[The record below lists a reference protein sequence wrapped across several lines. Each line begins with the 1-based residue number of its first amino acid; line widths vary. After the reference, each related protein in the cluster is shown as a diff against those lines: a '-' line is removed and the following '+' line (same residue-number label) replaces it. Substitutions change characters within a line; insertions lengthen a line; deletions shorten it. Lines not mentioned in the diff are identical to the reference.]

1 MCGIMGYV
9 GARTVARDVV
19 LQGLK
24 SLEYRGYDSAGVAVV
39 HDGKLWIEKR
49 AGKIDELI
57 AELNP
62 EIPNGHIALGHTR
75 WATHGRP
82 TDENAHPHVDCS
94 QTLAVIHNGIIENY
108 RALKEELVRE
118 GHEFRSQTDTEVLA
132 HLIEKHR
139 AHTGSLE
146 EAVRRAL
153 QGVRGAYALAVLS
166 VEHPDEIVAAKTASP
181 LVIGLGEGEN
191 FLASDVPALLPHT
204 RRMLFLDDGEI
215 AVLRRDSVRIT
226 DFEGREIPREPS
238 VIQWDP
244 ITAQKQGFKHF
255 MLKEIHEQPQAV
267 ANTLHGRLDLEG
279 GEIYLEEV
287 DLSPE
292 RARHLEG
299 ITLIGC
305 GTAYHAAWTAKYL
318 WQRVLNLPIT
328 VELASEFRY
337 SGPYLSPHVL
347 VVAVSQSGETADTLA
362 GVRLARAKGAP
373 VLAITNTMGSS
384 LSREADFTLYTHAGP
399 EIGVASTKCFLV
411 QLAALALLGFRLGE
425 LRGSLPEGFS
435 LRGALEALAEA
446 PGLVERALKL
456 EEPVRALARV
466 FYDKPNFLYLGRDI
480 LCPIAYEGAL
490 KLKEISYI
498 HAEGYAAGE
507 MKHGP
512 IALIDENMPVVVL
525 VTRHSVYEKVFSNIE
540 EVKARKGIVIAL
552 TDTESPDLARVADH
566 IVRVPEADPWVLP
579 MVFTVPLQLFAYH
592 IAVLRGTDVD
602 QPRNLAKSVTVE

>member
-9 GARTVARDVV
+9 GARPIAKEVV

-24 SLEYRGYDSAGVAVV
+24 SLEYRGYDSAGIALI
-39 HDGKLWIEKR
+39 HDGKLWVQKR

-57 AELNP
+57 ADLNP
-62 EIPNGHIALGHTR
+62 EIPKGHISVGHSR

-82 TDENAHPHVDCS
+82 TDENAHPHWDCRRRIA
-94 QTLAVIHNGIIENY
+94 LVHNGIIENY
-108 RALKEELVRE
+108 RQLKEELLQE

-132 HLIEKHR
+132 HRIER
-139 AHTGSLE
+139 FYRGDLV
-146 EAVRRAL
+146 EAVRKGL
-153 QGVRGAYALAVLS
+153 QGVRGAFAVAVICADS
-166 VEHPDEIVAAKTASP
+166 PEEIVAAKTASP

-191 FLASDVPALLPHT
+191 FLASDVPALLPFT
-204 RRMLFLDDGEI
+204 KRMLFLDDGEI
-215 AVLRRDSVRIT
+215 AVLRRDSVKIM
-226 DFEGREIPREPS
+226 DFEGREIERRPT

-267 ANTLHGRLDLEG
+267 ANTLHGRLDLTG
-279 GEIYLEEV
+279 GQIYLDEIG
-287 DLSPE
+287 LSPKE
-292 RARHLEG
+292 AQTLEG

-318 WQRVLNLPIT
+318 WQRILNLPIAA
-328 VELASEFRY
+328 ELASEFRY
-337 SGPYLSPHVL
+337 SGPYLSPNTL
-347 VVAVSQSGETADTLA
+347 VIAVSQSGETADTLA
-362 GVRLARAKGAP
+362 GVRLARERGAP
-373 VLAITNTMGSS
+373 VLAITNTMGST

-411 QLAALALLGFRLGE
+411 QLAALGLLGLRLGE
-425 LRGSLPEGFS
+425 LRGSLPPGFE
-435 LRGALEALAEA
+435 LRRALEALAKA
-446 PGLVERALKL
+446 PGLLERALKL
-456 EEPVRALARV
+456 EEEVKELART

-525 VTRHSVYEKVFSNIE
+525 VTKHSVYEKVFSNIE

-552 TDTESPDLARVADH
+552 ADTESPELAQVADH
-566 IVRVPEADPWVLP
+566 ILQVPEADPWVLP